1 MPVKMLQ
8 QMFDLLLR
16 YSLPANALSGSR
28 SAIWLSWMI
37 EERGY
42 FCASGRPVRAA
53 SSTCKMAAMLTLAI
67 SASSQK
73 EA

>member
-1 MPVKMLQ
+1 MPVKTLQ

-16 YSLPANALSGSR
+16 YSLQANALSGSG

-42 FCASGRPVRAA
+42 FRANGWPVRAA
-53 SSTCKMAAMLTLAI
+53 SSTCKIAAMLSLAV